1 VRLRGVFLVELVGAE
16 GGDVGL
22 VPAVAERDHV
32 QRDVESPQLLA
43 GVRPARHVIHAAP
56 ARPDQVQPRGHRQ
69 QPEALQARR
78 DSHPRT
84 HGSAKQ
90 PCNLLQCF
98 DPHHTYDET
107 AMCFGSMDHHRYI
120 QFCAEQSTSEQITR
134 CTDVTTN
141 ID

>member
-32 QRDVESPQLLA
+32 QRDVEEDPQLLA
-43 GVRPARHVIHAAP
+43 GVRPARQVIHAAP

-69 QPEALQARR
+69 QPEALQAHR

-84 HGSAKQ
+84 HGSANQ
-90 PCNLLQCF
+90 PCNVTCF
-98 DPHHTYDET
+98 SASIHTT
-107 AMCFGSMDHHRYI
+107 RTTRRRCVLGPW
-120 QFCAEQSTSEQITR
+120 IT
-134 CTDVTTN
+134 
-141 ID
+141 I